1 MKKAIYSI
9 NKNKLI
15 VLGFWLALLYFVVL
29 SVTFILFKHKTSVVE
44 LAFIFAIG
52 CFIYVDVTLT
62 IEYMKT
68 KKTLDSIKGIQ
79 SRYEYFQT
87 YMEDNTMIIE
97 IQKNEIET
105 LKKDVELLKLQVK
118 ELKEDEKLIQYLVQ
132 M

>member
-1 MKKAIYSI
+1 MKKAIDSI

-15 VLGFWLALLYFVVL
+15 VFGFWISLLYLIVL
-29 SVTFILFKHKTSVVE
+29 SVAFILFKHKTSVVE

-52 CFIYVDVTLT
+52 CFVYVDITLT
-62 IEYMKT
+62 MEYLRT
-68 KKTLDSIKGIQ
+68 KKTLEAIKKIQ

-97 IQKNEIET
+97 IEKNEIEI
-105 LKKDVELLKLQVK
+105 LKKDIELLKLQVK

>member
-1 MKKAIYSI
+1 MKKAIDSI

-15 VLGFWLALLYFVVL
+15 IFGFWISLLYLIVL
-29 SVTFILFKHKTSVVE
+29 SVTFILFKHKTSLVE

-62 IEYMKT
+62 IEYFKA
-68 KKTLDSIKGIQ
+68 KKILGSIKSIQ

-97 IQKNEIET
+97 IQKNEIEI
-105 LKKDVELLKLQVK
+105 LKKDIELLKLQVK
-118 ELKEDEKLIQYLVQ
+118 ELKEDERLVQYLVQ
-132 M
+132 I

>member
-1 MKKAIYSI
+1 MKKAIDSI
-9 NKNKLI
+9 NRNKLI
-15 VLGFWLALLYFVVL
+15 VFGFWISLLYLIVL
-29 SVTFILFKHKTSVVE
+29 SISFLLFKHKTSLVE

-62 IEYMKT
+62 KEYIKA
-68 KKTLDSIKGIQ
+68 KKTLESIKKIQ

-97 IQKNEIET
+97 IQKNEIEI
-105 LKKDVELLKLQVK
+105 LKKDIELLKLQVK
-118 ELKEDEKLIQYLVQ
+118 ELKEDEKLVQYLVQ